1 MLFLH
6 PEGVLVLHLMGTE
19 RAILVLEVD
28 MREEKSVRLG
38 LDGTEEDL
46 HIEESGFVEGYEE
59 VAE

>member
-1 MLFLH
+1 
-6 PEGVLVLHLMGTE
+6 MGTE